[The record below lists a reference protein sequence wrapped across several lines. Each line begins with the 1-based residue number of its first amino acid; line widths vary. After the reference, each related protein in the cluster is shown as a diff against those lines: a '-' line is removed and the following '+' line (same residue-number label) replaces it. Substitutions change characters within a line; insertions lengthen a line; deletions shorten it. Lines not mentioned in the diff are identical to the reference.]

1 VSGLAE
7 RVLEGCPV
15 SGGRLIR
22 WLEDG
27 DPRGIEAL
35 RVVYPQTGKSHL
47 IGLTGAPGA
56 GKSTLVDAFIAE
68 LRRRG
73 HRVGVIAVDPSSP
86 FSGGAIL
93 GDRVRMQRHATDD
106 GVFIRSMATR
116 GRMGGLARASFEATL
131 VLDAMGYDVIL
142 VETVGVGQDEIEV
155 VELAHTTVVVSVPG
169 LGDDIQAIKAGILE
183 VGDVFVLNKSDRPG
197 ADDAERHLRMMLHLR
212 PAAEGA
218 WMPPLIRTVASREE
232 GVAELAS
239 ACAAHRQH
247 LLEQGRLERVA
258 ADRNEHFFRELV
270 RDRALEEVLAAAAAS
285 RRFDDLLAAV
295 RARRIDPYSARD
307 ALLAAVGPHATDA
320 RGERGAEG

>member
-1 VSGLAE
+1 MSGLAE

-35 RVVYPQTGKSHL
+35 RVVYPRTGNAHL
-47 IGLTGAPGA
+47 IGITGAPGA

-116 GRMGGLARASFEATL
+116 GRLGGLARASFEATL

-142 VETVGVGQDEIEV
+142 VETVGVGQDELEV

-183 VGDVFVLNKSDRPG
+183 VGDVFVLNKADRPD
-197 ADDAERHLRMMLHLR
+197 AADAERHLRMMLHLR
-212 PAAEGA
+212 PTVADA
-218 WMPPLIRTVASREE
+218 WTPPLIRTVASREE
-232 GVAELAS
+232 GVADLAS
-239 ACAAHRQH
+239 ACAAHRRD
-247 LLEQGRLERVA
+247 LLDRGRLECLG
-258 ADRNEHFFRELV
+258 ADRSEHFFRELV
-270 RDRALEEVLAAAAAS
+270 RERAVEQILATAGS
-285 RRFDDLLAAV
+285 RRFDDLRASV
-295 RARRIDPYSARD
+295 RERRMDPYSARD
-307 ALLAAVGPHATDA
+307 ALLAAVGTGIEGAAGA
-320 RGERGAEG
+320 RRTAP